1 MEAETKM
8 LVQESLGQDGDI
20 KRRIERALPCDIAH
34 IDWSKL
40 DAAISAEALKF
51 CGHKVEHL
59 EQPSWLNKSP
69 DSFVEI
75 SSGGTIFFCIFRSDG
90 KIDSSVTG
98 GSARESCAVMK
109 FISDRLHCQSEQFAA
124 ELAFYL
130 SIPVPSSRIILFS
143 EEETSEWNNAL
154 QNARNRKMCKHL
166 AQEMSRPGCLL
177 LLEFVPGLPLVNSS
191 KAFAE
196 ENIEETSF
204 LVGKILGLDMM
215 LGNPDRLFCERLS
228 WPGNSANLIFATGG
242 KHCGKIVA
250 IDAVVQRKP
259 PHGLKSSEDIA
270 CEELSELAINF
281 IEVVE
286 EVLLAALSGKCA
298 LPLDGQVLSQ
308 KAIVA
313 CQNGLKDAL
322 GEAVKLQGIFE
333 MLHQQI
339 DDWINEFIDDIE
351 GCYDINYDI
360 PVSSPR
366 EGSACQSQSAVSQR
380 IVQSPHTA
388 YNHNKMTFSSSFTAN
403 KIRAMHK
410 EANRDEDLKRR
421 LDTWNCLFAEKCTD
435 LKRVLEEWQANSSCQ
450 HQGEIMQKMKLTTG
464 FLNGV
469 RPIVDL
475 YELKVRLQHL
485 LSRLKILS
493 QACFSSGS
501 PTSVTRGIFISGA
514 VAANSFHVLKHL
526 GITHLL
532 NCTQDLFPEG
542 DSRSIFMKENFQ
554 KVCRIPLQD
563 LEDEDIKQYFQP
575 AIEFIDDALAC
586 NGKVLVHCHAG
597 QSRSCSIV
605 LAWLMQRE
613 KLTLRQAL
621 MKMHEERPNAAPNA
635 GYMKALG
642 LLEEEIHGTKS
653 ELKVKKA
660 RPLLRLCP
668 ECLEKVGLSQE
679 SVSIHLRLKHP
690 QIHLATRLEN
700 AS

>member
-1 MEAETKM
+1 M
-8 LVQESLGQDGDI
+8 LMQESLGHDGDM
-20 KRRIERALPCDIAH
+20 KRRIERALPCDITH
-34 IDWSKL
+34 IDWSRL

-51 CGHKVEHL
+51 CGQKVEHL
-59 EQPSWLNKSP
+59 EQQSWLNKSP

-90 KIDSSVTG
+90 KKDSNMTG
-98 GSARESCAVMK
+98 GSARESCVVMK

-130 SIPVPSSRIILFS
+130 AIPVPSSRIILFS
-143 EEETSEWNNAL
+143 EEETSEWNVAL
-154 QNARNRKMCKHL
+154 RNARKRKMCKHL

-177 LLEFVPGLPLVNSS
+177 LLEFVPGLPLVSS
-191 KAFAE
+191 SEAFEE

-286 EVLLAALSGKCA
+286 EVLSAALSGKCA
-298 LPLDGQVLSQ
+298 LPLNGEVLSQ
-308 KAIVA
+308 NAIVA

-339 DDWINEFIDDIE
+339 DDWINEFIDDVE
-351 GCYDINYDI
+351 GCYDINYDL

-366 EGSACQSQSAVSQR
+366 EGSACQSQSVISQR
-380 IVQSPHTA
+380 IVQSPHAA
-388 YNHNKMTFSSSFTAN
+388 YNHNKIPFSSSFTAN

-410 EANRDEDLKRR
+410 EANRDEDLKNR

-450 HQGEIMQKMKLTTG
+450 YQGEILQKMKLTTG

-501 PTSVTRGIFISGA
+501 PARVTRGIFISGA

-542 DSRSIFMKENFQ
+542 DSRSVFMQENFQ

-575 AIEFIDDALAC
+575 AIDFIDDALAC

-690 QIHLATRLEN
+690 QIHLATRLDN
-700 AS
+700 TL